1 MWAVREE
8 GAVCVRHA
16 RENVVSVVGCKA
28 MMSYAAKREAL
39 AFVYGRV
46 NDVDDHIDEK
56 LCTHKPESLFAI
68 LV

>member
-1 MWAVREE
+1 MWAVKEE
-8 GAVCVRHA
+8 GSVCVRHA

-39 AFVYGRV
+39 AFVYRRV
-46 NDVDDHIDEK
+46 NEADDDIDDK
-56 LCTHKPESLFAI
+56 LYTHKTESFFAI